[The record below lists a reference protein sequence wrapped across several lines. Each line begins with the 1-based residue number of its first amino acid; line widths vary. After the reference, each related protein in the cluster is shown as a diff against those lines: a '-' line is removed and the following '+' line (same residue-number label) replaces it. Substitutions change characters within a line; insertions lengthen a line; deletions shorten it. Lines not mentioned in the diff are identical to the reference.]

1 MTMQRSRSAHSSSS
15 GLTSF
20 RMRYCA
26 ASLLPLFL
34 TMATISTWCGRVSR
48 DQRIVGKW
56 SRLDETWPAQK
67 SLRGLGA
74 YHTVAIEFHMDGS
87 YQITE
92 ELVGEMPGTPKGKYR
107 IVEAGAST
115 SLILDGIGVDSMNV
129 SMHESLNLFTP
140 PSLTIREANYTI
152 DLESNKLTLK
162 NNDIGESTFLRVRQ

>member
-56 SRLDETWPAQK
+56 SRLDKTWPAKK
-67 SLRGLGA
+67 SLRDWAPTICRNRVSHGRIVP
-74 YHTVAIEFHMDGS
+74 YH
-87 YQITE
+87 E
-92 ELVGEMPGTPKGKYR
+92 ELDGEMTGTPKGKYR